1 MSNLFPLS
9 KSRCWVSPFEFLIE
23 NHGDPHVFRI
33 FFWGENMKNHG
44 ITMEKPWNLTLFLC
58 GPRPPSSHQRR
69 TKTCNGSWRRCSAAT
84 RFWRSRGTRNGCWW
98 RPMDFRGGRRP
109 WGKAWGCWLIGG
121 LEDFYTFLFFHIL
134 GIIMNNHLNW
144 LIFFRRGRS
153 TTNQLIFMAVLM
165 DNDMYNSIIKL
176 KTKWTCGAKWRT
188 SAAIGSQTWLAG
200 KSPN

>member
-1 MSNLFPLS
+1 MLVYQRVTSCNILRSCNWDLDVSHLRWFCDDHICHLPIKSTLGIMSNLFPLS
-9 KSRCWVSPFEFLIE
+9 KSRCWVSPFEVLIE

-33 FFWGENMKNHG
+33 FFGGENMKNHG
-44 ITMEKPWNLTLFLC
+44 KTMKPHALPMR

-121 LEDFYTFLFFHIL
+121 LEDFYTFFIFPYI
-134 GIIMNNHLNW
+134 GNNHE
-144 LIFFRRGRS
+144 
-153 TTNQLIFMAVLM
+153 
-165 DNDMYNSIIKL
+165 
-176 KTKWTCGAKWRT
+176 
-188 SAAIGSQTWLAG
+188 
-200 KSPN
+200 